1 MSTAAVVE
9 TPSGKNET
17 TENFPVGSWLLPAEL
32 RPHIAKFYRFARAI
46 DDIAD
51 NPELTAKTKID
62 RLNAMDDAVCG
73 ATTYGQPGYET
84 ASELHDSLKETGITT
99 RHCSD
104 LVDAFRQDALKNRYD
119 DWDDL
124 IGYCMRS
131 AAPVGRYLLDL
142 HGEDRSGYPYS
153 DALCNAL
160 QVINH
165 LQDCKDDYLE
175 MDRVYLPNVWLKQH
189 DTGVSALSAAK
200 ASWQLRAVID
210 TCLDASAELMK
221 TANQLPGRLKNRR
234 LAMESAVIVNIAN
247 KLIAELRARD
257 PLAER
262 VKLSKGQLA
271 RGTLSGIVSGWF
283 GRLQG

>member
-1 MSTAAVVE
+1 MSATAAVE

-17 TENFPVGSWLLPAEL
+17 TENFPVGSWLLQKEL

-51 NPELTAKTKID
+51 NPDLVAKTKID
-62 RLNAMDDAVCG
+62 RLNAMDAAVCG
-73 ATTYGQPGYET
+73 KEPYGQPGYET
-84 ASELHDSLKETGITT
+84 ASVLHDSLKETGITT
-99 RHCSD
+99 KHCSD
-104 LVDAFRQDALKNRYD
+104 LVDAFRQDAVKGRYA
-119 DWDDL
+119 DWDEV

-142 HGEDRSGYPYS
+142 HGEDRAGYPYS

-175 MDRVYLPNVWLKQH
+175 MDRVYLPEVWLTQH
-189 DTGVSALSAAK
+189 ETGVSALSDPK
-200 ASWQLRAVID
+200 ASWQLRAVLD
-210 TCLDASAELMK
+210 KCLDASAELMK
-221 TANQLPGRLKNRR
+221 TANQLPGQLKNRR

-247 KLIAELRARD
+247 KLIGELRARD

-262 VKLSKGQLA
+262 VKLSKVQLA
-271 RGTLSGIVSGWF
+271 GCTLSGIAGGLF
-283 GRLQG
+283 GR

>member
-1 MSTAAVVE
+1 MGTAAAVE

-51 NPELTAKTKID
+51 NPELSPDIKIE
-62 RLNAMDDAVCG
+62 RLNEMDDAVCG
-73 ATTYGQPGYET
+73 RNTYGAPGYET
-84 ASELHDSLKETGITT
+84 ASVLHDSLTETGITAQ
-99 RHCSD
+99 HGSD
-104 LVDAFRQDALKNRYD
+104 LIDAFRQDAVKTRYAN
-119 DWDDL
+119 WDEV

-142 HGEDRSGYPYS
+142 HGEDKGGYVYS

-175 MDRVYLPNVWLKQH
+175 MDRVYLPAVWLEKH
-189 DTGVSALSAAK
+189 KTNVEALAADKATGS
-200 ASWQLRAVID
+200 LRAVLD
-210 TCLDASAELMK
+210 DCLNATDELMK
-221 TANQLPGRLKNRR
+221 TANQLPGKLKSRR

-247 KLIAELRARD
+247 ALIAELRTRD

-262 VKLSKGQLA
+262 VKLTKGQIV
-271 RGTLSGIVSGWF
+271 RCTLSGIVSGMF
-283 GRLQG
+283 GR